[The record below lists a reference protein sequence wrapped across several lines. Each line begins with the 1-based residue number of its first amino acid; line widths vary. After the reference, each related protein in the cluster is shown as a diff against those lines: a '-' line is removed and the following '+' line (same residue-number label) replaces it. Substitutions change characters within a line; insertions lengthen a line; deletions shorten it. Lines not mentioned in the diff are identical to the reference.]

1 MSVIENDHR
10 RFFFGFIM
18 AILILLSFSFV
29 HIRPALAIPDNEMR
43 TVFLIGHISDP
54 ESSVDFVP
62 LQAYI
67 VYGDQLILAETWEVP
82 TRELGAVG
90 LAVDQENE
98 YLFMSFEQDD
108 KVDVFSV
115 KDASYIDRI
124 SLAQTQN
131 LCGMVVHQERGHLFV
146 VDRGKP
152 DIFVFDT
159 NNNFVLAEHWIL
171 PTGEGA
177 WGIDLLGDL
186 LFVTDADTAW
196 TNDVRWYDI
205 DTHQEAGHITLPEKA
220 TAVVAMEDQDN
231 PENGPLLFFT
241 MFDGSLDCSLSPC
254 DLLQKYAIGSAKTD
268 TIVIGKSGKGIS
280 ANPAQN
286 LIYVAQG
293 ASGVF
298 SDAKVKVLDA
308 SNLNLLN
315 EYPLENNWKPTDIVA
330 SSIPFGGSISK
341 TCPTHPDGKIPM
353 GSDVTFRIR
362 IMNRSD
368 LPLSFVPL
376 QDIYDT
382 SQLTFVSADPAPD
395 DPTNDGQLGWSD
407 LTVSFGMNLSPS
419 DKFTVDVQFQAIE
432 PCSGILSGSNL
443 AKVEGATDSLG
454 RPLFVAGVFDYDIE
468 CSENPDDDDD
478 DDDPD
483 LEDDDDDDDGDEE
496 LWPEGK
502 VTGGCCAC

>member
-1 MSVIENDHR
+1 MRVIVNNHR
-10 RFFFGFIM
+10 KFLFGFVM
-18 AILILLSFSFV
+18 VTLLSFLFSFV
-29 HIRPALAIPDNEMR
+29 HIRPAMAIPDNEMR

-108 KVDVFSV
+108 KIDVFSV

-124 SLAQTQN
+124 RLAQTDN

-159 NNNFVLAEHWIL
+159 NNNFELTEHWLL

-186 LFVTDADTAW
+186 LFVTDVNTAW
-196 TNDVRWYDI
+196 SNDVRWYDI

-220 TAVVAMEDQDN
+220 TAVVAMEDKDN

-241 MFDGSLDCSLSPC
+241 MYDGSVECGLGPC
-254 DLLQKYAIGSAKTD
+254 DLLQKYSVGSANTD
-268 TIVIGKSGKGIS
+268 TIVIGKSGKGIT

-293 ASGVF
+293 TTAAF
-298 SDAKVKVLDA
+298 ADAKVKVLDA
-308 SNLNLLN
+308 SNLDLLN
-315 EYPLENNWKPTDIVA
+315 EYPLETSWKPTDIVA

-341 TCPTHPDGKIPM
+341 TCITHPDGKIRM
-353 GSDVTFRIR
+353 GQPVTFRIR

-368 LPLSFVPL
+368 QPLTFVPL

-382 SQLTFVSADPAPD
+382 SQLTYVSADPAPD
-395 DPTNDGQLGWSD
+395 DPANDGQLDWSD
-407 LTVSFGMNLSPS
+407 LTVSFGMDLSPS
-419 DKFTVDVQFQAIE
+419 ETFLVDVQFQAIE
-432 PCSGILSGSNL
+432 PCSGILDGSNL
-443 AKVEGATDSLG
+443 AKVEGAMDTQG
-454 RPLFVAGVFDYDIE
+454 RPLFVAGVFDYGIE
-468 CSENPDDDDD
+468 CSEIPDDDD

-483 LEDDDDDDDGDEE
+483 PEDDDDDDDDDNE

-502 VTGGCCAC
+502 VTGGCCSC